1 MTRMLRIL
9 PVYLF
14 LLFTTIVSA
23 QRTSPE
29 FKRFI
34 GQRIDY
40 VQAQLKVKGYDRMIE
55 GRRATNQFYNRK
67 SNRCITVAI
76 VSDKVTSIVDSDG
89 NSCGRH
95 HGNHPK
101 PNPKPQPKPT
111 QPAYMRNADLVGRT
125 ATEAYATLKKR
136 RFSETKDVKDGGNTY
151 KLWMNR
157 DGECLKTTSRDGKI
171 TSVKAS
177 ANCR

>member
-1 MTRMLRIL
+1 MARMLRIL

-14 LLFTTIVSA
+14 LFFATMVSA

-29 FKRFI
+29 FKRLI
-34 GQRIDY
+34 GQRVDY

-67 SNRCITVAI
+67 SDRCLTMAI
-76 VSDKVTSIVDSDG
+76 VSGKVTSIVDSNG
-89 NSCGRH
+89 ESCARH
-95 HGNHPK
+95 HDNH
-101 PNPKPQPKPT
+101 PKPQPKPT
-111 QPAYMRNADLVGRT
+111 QPAYLRNADLVGRT

-157 DGECLKTTSRDGKI
+157 NGECLKTTSRDGKI